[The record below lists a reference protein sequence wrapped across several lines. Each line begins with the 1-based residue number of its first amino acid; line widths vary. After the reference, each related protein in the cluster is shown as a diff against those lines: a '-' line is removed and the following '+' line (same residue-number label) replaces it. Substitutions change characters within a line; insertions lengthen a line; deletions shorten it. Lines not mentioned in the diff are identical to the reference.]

1 MGYALLPF
9 LKRGR
14 PRPPTLK
21 HNPLYQPQRNQPS
34 NAWGGTVSCIE
45 TDAGE
50 VGRQWHP
57 EQMREEKAAG
67 EAGGIAHAMLNMTC
81 SVWKVVKKGLAETS

>member
-50 VGRQWHP
+50 VGR
-57 EQMREEKAAG
+57 R
-67 EAGGIAHAMLNMTC
+67 
-81 SVWKVVKKGLAETS
+81 